1 MQIRTAT
8 ENDQPAWDNY
18 VLNHPKGL
26 AYQLFAWKRAV
37 KKAYGHDAHY
47 LLAEDGSELCG
58 ILPLIDFRIPF
69 FGSSLISLPYCD
81 AGGVLADSPEIA
93 RELLKNTTSVAEE
106 SGSKCQIR
114 STVAIESELSNSINK
129 VRMLLE
135 LPTDSKQLQAGLKA
149 KLRSQVKKPIRDG
162 LTANFGGAELL
173 TQFYKVFSEN
183 MRDLGSPVHSFRWFE
198 AVVAAYGEHCR
209 VAVVYTTEGIP
220 AAAGVVLLHKNTVCI
235 PWASALRKYNRL
247 NPNMLLYWTFLTFS
261 ADNGYRCF
269 DFGRSTPGEGTYRF
283 KEQWGAKPHPLHWYD
298 YPSIEYSPDEQSTRP
313 ATVRQFVESIWQ
325 KIPLGLANS
334 LGPRLRKYI
343 SL

>member
-8 ENDQPAWDNY
+8 ENDQPVWDTY
-18 VLNHPKGL
+18 VLNHPEGL
-26 AYQLFAWKRAV
+26 SYQLFAWKRAV

-47 LLAEDGSELCG
+47 LLAEEGSEICG

-81 AGGVLADSPEIA
+81 AGGILADSPEIG
-93 RELLKNTTSVAEE
+93 RELLQNATSFAEE

-114 STVAIESELSNSINK
+114 STVAIESELSSNTNK

-162 LTANFGGAELL
+162 LTANLGGAELL
-173 TQFYKVFSEN
+173 TQFHKVFAEN
-183 MRDLGSPVHSFRWFE
+183 MRDLGSPVHSYRWLE

-209 VAVVYTTEGIP
+209 VAVVYTAEGIP
-220 AAAGVVLLHKNTVCI
+220 AAAGIVLLHKNTVSI

-247 NPNMLLYWTFLTFS
+247 NPNMLLYWTFLSFS
-261 ADNGYRCF
+261 ADNGYCCF

-283 KEQWGAKPHPLHWYD
+283 KEQWGAKPHSLHWYD
-298 YPSIEYSPDEQSTRP
+298 YPSIEYSPEEQPTRP

-325 KIPLGLANS
+325 KLPLGLANS